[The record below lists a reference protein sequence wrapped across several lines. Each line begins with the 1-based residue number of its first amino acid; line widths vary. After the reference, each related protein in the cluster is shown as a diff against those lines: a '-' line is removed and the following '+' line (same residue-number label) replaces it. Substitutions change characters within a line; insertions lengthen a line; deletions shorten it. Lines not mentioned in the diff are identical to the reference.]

1 MTALLIER
9 SVVLEQAATGL
20 AARKLGLGEGVVV
33 LRYIMLGEVRCGRH
47 AHPTSSTNS
56 VAPVGTRRLERKG
69 AAPNGSGVPRKFR
82 PIGARLEAEIFLHS
96 CQLN

>member
-9 SVVLEQAATGL
+9 SVILEEAATCL

-47 AHPTSSTNS
+47 AQPTSSTNY

-82 PIGARLEAEIFLHS
+82 PIGVQFEAEGFLYS
-96 CQLN
+96 CQLK